1 MKLRQKENKK
11 TSRRIDETFLCEL
24 HPTHK
29 CRTGRTKGRER
40 RLRRAFNKT
49 LASSYCKAIYC
60 AFSGKRSSNQC
71 VKTYSTNISLII
83 RAMRSAVPGTVAQGS
98 YKVMQQCPCSLKV
111 QPSPVRNP
119 ANTSHTLSPASCK
132 RSPTQIS
139 SSAVRSN
146 RS

>member
-29 CRTGRTKGRER
+29 CRTGRTMGRER
-40 RLRRAFNKT
+40 RLRRAFNKSI
-49 LASSYCKAIYC
+49 ASSYCKAIYC

-83 RAMRSAVPGTVAQGS
+83 RAMRSAVPGRSHKGAIRSCNNALVHRKCNHRRSDTRPTLHT
-98 YKVMQQCPCSLKV
+98 PCRRPL
-111 QPSPVRNP
+111 
-119 ANTSHTLSPASCK
+119 ANGRPPKYLH
-132 RSPTQIS
+132 RQ
-139 SSAVRSN
+139 
-146 RS
+146 